1 MDIEALCPGH
11 LDKQSLSPRQGFLG
25 PGYLGTFWALDIY
38 LCLCPV
44 PDLTVLCL
52 CYCERVAGKE
62 VRVPDLVDG
71 TDAEAVGVA
80 GHQAAHCV
88 AVLLGVA
95 AGTPGTALLVHLLN
109 LDFFEY
115 NYYSLILNTFWIFY
129 FWYLELKKN
138 YKNNIFHRDLKAEN
152 ILLINPGD
160 IYNIKIIDFGIS
172 CHFSSN
178 KLKE

>member
-1 MDIEALCPGH
+1 MRTWALGIWTSRHCP
-11 LDKQSLSPRQGFLG
+11 LDKDSWALDI
-25 PGYLGTFWALDIY
+25 LGTLWALDIY
-38 LCLCPV
+38 LCLCPI

-52 CYCERVAGKE
+52 CYCDRVAGKE
-62 VRVPDLVDG
+62 VRVPDLVDR

-80 GHQAAHCV
+80 GHQAAHRV

-129 FWYLELKKN
+129 FW
-138 YKNNIFHRDLKAEN
+138 
-152 ILLINPGD
+152 
-160 IYNIKIIDFGIS
+160 
-172 CHFSSN
+172 
-178 KLKE
+178 